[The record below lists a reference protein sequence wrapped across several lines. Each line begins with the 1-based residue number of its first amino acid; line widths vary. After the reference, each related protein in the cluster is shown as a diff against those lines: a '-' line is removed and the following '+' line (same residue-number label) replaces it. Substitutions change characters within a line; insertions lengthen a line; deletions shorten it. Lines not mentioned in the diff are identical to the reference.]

1 MARGGDAFQEFLVI
15 RNPYAGGIRQT
26 EWVNAIESDAGL
38 PEPGR
43 GRDDGAEK
51 LLLAFSGKLNVR
63 SRKQGPSRTEPNHEL
78 STRSRLLVF
87 NNRGQGFHREIETI
101 GCAIESLRSINGPQ
115 SGFVLIVERRQS
127 IPVAR
132 GAVLDLRSSVGK
144 NDERYRQGQLASVLQ
159 QKLLKFNSF
168 IIDSLKGS
176 IDRVDHQ
183 NNFNWRIRRRARRVI
198 HGVKR
203 EDVFR
208 LLIVEKSEVL
218 FLQSTD
224 RHARFVCHLHIERDL
239 PVRSA
244 RRWER
249 RPGGPGLELGWGSV
263 LLGRGSVL
271 RRGSVLLRYGS
282 EWQKQHKKPPK
293 ERAHPDSPRLA
304 KLRPKARSFRIPT
317 RKSRP
322 GCPKKA
328 MTAPRQSCML
338 EQSEVIRGSPDAR
351 EIAPM
356 NSSRHQ

>member
-115 SGFVLIVERRQS
+115 SGVVLIVERRQS

-132 GAVLDLRSSVGK
+132 GAVLYLRSSVGK
-144 NDERYRQGQLASVLQ
+144 NDERYWEGQLASVLEQ
-159 QKLLKFNSF
+159 EFLKFISF
-168 IIDSLKGS
+168 VIDGLEGS
-176 IDRVDHQ
+176 IDCVDHQ
-183 NNFNWRIRRRARRVI
+183 NDFNRRIRRRARCVI

-203 EDVFR
+203 ENVLR
-208 LLIVEKSEVL
+208 LLVVEKREIL
-218 FLQSTD
+218 FLQPADSCAGFI
-224 RHARFVCHLHIERDL
+224 RNLHVERDL
-239 PVRSA
+239 PVRGA
-244 RRWER
+244 RRWNL
-249 RPGGPGLELGWGSV
+249 GPARAGLE
-263 LLGRGSVL
+263 LGRGSVL
-271 RRGSVLLRYGS
+271 LGWRSALLRRRRVLLRYSS
-282 EWQKQHKKPPK
+282 ECQKQNKKPPK
-293 ERAHPDSPRLA
+293 VWAHPDSPRVA
-304 KLRPKARSFRIPT
+304 KLRPTAPELLLHPYQKA
-317 RKSRP
+317 RP
-322 GCPKKA
+322 GCPAKA
-328 MTAPRQSCML
+328 TSAQTEPL
-338 EQSEVIRGSPDAR
+338 FA
-351 EIAPM
+351 
-356 NSSRHQ
+356 

>member
-132 GAVLDLRSSVGK
+132 GAVLDLRSSVSK
-144 NDERYRQGQLASVLQ
+144 NDERCRQGQLASVLQ
-159 QKLLKFNSF
+159 QKLLELNSF
-168 IIDSLKGS
+168 VIDGLEGSIDCVDDQNDFNRRIRRRGRRAIDSLKRDD
-176 IDRVDHQ
+176 IL
-183 NNFNWRIRRRARRVI
+183 
-198 HGVKR
+198 
-203 EDVFR
+203 R
-208 LLIVEKSEVL
+208 LLVVEKREVL
-218 FLQSTD
+218 FLQSAD
-224 RHARFVCHLHIERDL
+224 SDARFVRHLHVECDL
-239 PVRSA
+239 PVRGT
-244 RRWER
+244 RGWKR
-249 RPGGPGLELGWGSV
+249 RPARAGLE
-263 LLGRGSVL
+263 LGRGSVL
-271 RRGSVLLRYGS
+271 LWRRGAL
-282 EWQKQHKKPPK
+282 
-293 ERAHPDSPRLA
+293 
-304 KLRPKARSFRIPT
+304 
-317 RKSRP
+317 
-322 GCPKKA
+322 C
-328 MTAPRQSCML
+328 C
-338 EQSEVIRGSPDAR
+338 
-351 EIAPM
+351 
-356 NSSRHQ
+356 